1 MDDRMLHEYR
11 RDPDPGFARQ
21 LRERLRRVERP
32 RGLPRP
38 LVRALATACAL
49 GIVVALFTVPSVR
62 VSAQAILDLFRVQRF
77 AAVEFDESRLEKLQ
91 SLEKDRGL
99 LIFDQKETL
108 REPGPTRH
116 VPSYEAASPEAGFAV
131 STPAYLPDGLKVDSV
146 FVEGEGS
153 MRVSVSEAKLRALL
167 DRLDVNG
174 VDVPQN
180 LDGGWI
186 EVRKPPV
193 VVQRF
198 VSPKRKAVLIQA
210 RSPEVSLPAGWDV
223 AQLGEIGLRV
233 LGLDEREAKRI
244 ARATDWRS
252 TLLVPVPLDVT
263 TFRQVTVRGN
273 SGLLIVTTGEPAAEG
288 KPRRQGTMLMWTHG
302 DRVFCIRGNLSASD
316 VLQMAESIPS

>member
-11 RDPDPGFARQ
+11 RDPDPRFARQ
-21 LRERLRRVERP
+21 LRERLRRTERP

-38 LVRALATACAL
+38 LAQALATACAL
-49 GIVVALFTVPSVR
+49 SIVIALFTMPSVR

-77 AAVEFDESRLEKLQ
+77 AAVEFDESRLEVLQ

-99 LIFDQKETL
+99 LVFDQKETL
-108 REPGPTRH
+108 REPGPARYVSSH
-116 VPSYEAASPEAGFAV
+116 EAASPEAGFAV
-131 STPAYLPDGLKVDSV
+131 SAPTYLPDGLKADSV

-153 MRVSVSEAKLRALL
+153 MRLSVSEAKLRALL

-174 VDVPQN
+174 VNVPPN

-198 VSPKRKAVLIQA
+198 SSPKREAVLVQA
-210 RSPEVSLPAGWDV
+210 RSPEVSVPAGWDV

-233 LGLDEREAKRI
+233 LGLDAGEAKRI

-252 TLLVPVPLDVT
+252 TLLVPVPLNAT

-273 SGLLIVTTGEPAAEG
+273 SGLLIVTTGESPVEG
-288 KPRRQGTMLMWTHG
+288 KPRRMGTMLLWSDG
-302 DRVFCIRGNLSASD
+302 DRVFCIRGNLSAAD
-316 VLQMAESIPS
+316 VIQMAESIPS